1 MNFKKQSFII
11 SHKFIEWLELSQ
23 ATCSNVHSCVCCPM
37 ENDIFLG
44 GAQLGWLI
52 SALCGLLSSSRKTW
66 TCSHHGS
73 WATFQERENGSVQ
86 VLLRGRHGIHAIL
99 LPSLSISKSN
109 SWSQPRFKEWGKRL
123 YFWMGKCAKSHFKK
137 HERRERNNYGFTN
150 NLPQETWWPL
160 VSNKRPNH
168 PSSWHK
174 RSRSLMPTYQ
184 NEFCRLTINGS
195 VRGWAYDVCISVGLC
210 VCLCVHVHMYMWTCV
225 LLGLLRYRLLQEHL
239 IKTRHF
245 RTKDRSLTLVY
256 RLC

>member
-86 VLLRGRHGIHAIL
+86 VLLRGRHGIRAIL

-150 NLPQETWWPL
+150 NLPQETWWLL
-160 VSNKRPNH
+160 VSNK
-168 PSSWHK
+168 
-174 RSRSLMPTYQ
+174 
-184 NEFCRLTINGS
+184 CLTILVLGINVAGARCLHIKMS
-195 VRGWAYDVCISVGLC
+195 FAVSLLMGVCVDELMMCVYLWGC
-210 VCLCVHVHMYMWTCV
+210 VCVYVYMCICTC
-225 LLGLLRYRLLQEHL
+225 E
-239 IKTRHF
+239 
-245 RTKDRSLTLVY
+245 LVFF
-256 RLC
+256 